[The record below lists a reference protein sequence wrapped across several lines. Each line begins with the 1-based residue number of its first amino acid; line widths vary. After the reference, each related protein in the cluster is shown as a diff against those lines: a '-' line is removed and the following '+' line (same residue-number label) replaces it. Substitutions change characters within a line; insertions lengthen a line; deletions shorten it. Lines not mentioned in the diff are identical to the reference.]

1 MVAGGRLDSMTTSS
15 AAPFRESATGRG
27 TGAEEGAL
35 TPPRRRR
42 FNEGVLG
49 ADIVVADRFRMVR
62 ELGRGGMGSVWLAH
76 HLSLDVP
83 CAVKFVDE
91 KLTAPALRHRFEA
104 EARAAARLK
113 GPHVVQI
120 LDHGVWEGTPYIAM
134 ELLEGEDLAARLHG
148 TNRLSLGE
156 TATIVTHVARALMRA
171 HATGVVH
178 RDLKPANIFLTR
190 DDEGTLVAK
199 VLDFG
204 IAKITEPSLKR
215 APDTMAGQ
223 LLGTPEYMSPEQFQG
238 KHVDFRSDLWSLGVI
253 AFECLTGVNPF
264 ATETLYAIANNV
276 VHKPIPLPST
286 KSPDLP
292 PRIDQWWE
300 RAVHREPSERF
311 PNARDM
317 AVALCLALGVTASD
331 VGGGPGRHPAA
342 TMIGPGVP
350 PAAPKE
356 PAAIRLETPGRWPAD
371 TPTIRADGQP
381 TGGTDRPPTRKW
393 ARAMTMGLVAVVL
406 IAFWFARRPHRSEA
420 LSVAAV
426 PASSMA
432 PEARAPAKEV
442 LSSPRPAPTAPA
454 GPMIQP
460 TVPDK
465 APSPPKAGPGTKRR
479 SGKPA
484 DPSWDPGF

>member
-1 MVAGGRLDSMTTSS
+1 
-15 AAPFRESATGRG
+15 
-27 TGAEEGAL
+27 
-35 TPPRRRR
+35 
-42 FNEGVLG
+42 VLE
-49 ADIVVADRFRMVR
+49 ANTVVAERFRMVR

-91 KLTAPALRHRFEA
+91 KLTAPALRQRFEA

-148 TNRLSLGE
+148 TSRLSLGE

-253 AFECLTGVNPF
+253 AFECLTGANPF
-264 ATETLYAIANNV
+264 ASETLYAIANNV
-276 VHKPIPLPST
+276 VHKPIPLPSARC
-286 KSPDLP
+286 PDLP

-317 AVALCLALGVTASD
+317 AVALCLALGVTADDGRASG
-331 VGGGPGRHPAA
+331 VVRYPATIMGPGAS
-342 TMIGPGVP
+342 P
-350 PAAPKE
+350 PVQTDPSDDRPEAP
-356 PAAIRLETPGRWPAD
+356 RLWPTD
-371 TPTIRADGQP
+371 TPTIRAEGQ
-381 TGGTDRPPTRKW
+381 PTRKW
-393 ARAMTMGLVAVVL
+393 TRAMTIGVVVVGLT
-406 IAFWFARRPHRSEA
+406 AFWFSRRTHRSDV
-420 LSVAAV
+420 LPVTAV
-426 PASSMA
+426 HASPMA
-432 PEARAPAKEV
+432 SEARAPVKAAQ
-442 LSSPRPAPTAPA
+442 PPAQPPVQRTVPPVQPPA
-454 GPMIQP
+454 GP
-460 TVPDK
+460 TVQSK
-465 APSPPKAGPGTKRR
+465 APTPPKAVLGTKRR
-479 SGKPA
+479 SAKPA

>member
-1 MVAGGRLDSMTTSS
+1 
-15 AAPFRESATGRG
+15 
-27 TGAEEGAL
+27 
-35 TPPRRRR
+35 
-42 FNEGVLG
+42 
-49 ADIVVADRFRMVR
+49 MVR

-91 KLTAPALRHRFEA
+91 KLASPALLRRFEA

-148 TNRLSLGE
+148 TSRLSLGE

-178 RDLKPANIFLTR
+178 RDLKPANIFLTH

-223 LLGTPEYMSPEQFQG
+223 LLGTPEYMAPEQFQG
-238 KHVDFRSDLWSLGVI
+238 KHVDFPSDLWSLGVI
-253 AFECLTGVNPF
+253 AFECLTGANPF
-264 ATETLYAIANNV
+264 ASETLYAIANNV
-276 VHKPIPLPST
+276 VHKPIPSPT
-286 KSPDLP
+286 ARCPDLP
-292 PRIDQWWE
+292 PRVDQWWE

-317 AVALCLALGVTASD
+317 AAALCLALGVTAD
-331 VGGGPGRHPAA
+331 DGRAAGVVRYPATIMGPGASPRVQ
-342 TMIGPGVP
+342 TVP
-350 PAAPKE
+350 SGDRPEAP
-356 PAAIRLETPGRWPAD
+356 RLWQAD
-371 TPTIRADGQP
+371 TPTIRAEGQP
-381 TGGTDRPPTRKW
+381 TRKPTRKW
-393 ARAMTMGLVAVVL
+393 TRAMTIGVVVVGLS
-406 IAFWFARRPHRSEA
+406 AFWFSRQAHRA
-420 LSVAAV
+420 DLLPIAVV
-426 PASSMA
+426 PASAMA
-432 PEARAPAKEV
+432 SEAKVPVKDVPPTAQPTAQPTGRLVQPPAEPPVQSRAPLPAKAV
-442 LSSPRPAPTAPA
+442 L
-454 GPMIQP
+454 
-460 TVPDK
+460 
-465 APSPPKAGPGTKRR
+465 GTKRQ
-479 SGKPA
+479 SAKPA
-484 DPSWDPGF
+484 GSSWDPGF